1 MPVGAFPSPPTRS
14 ASSHDETSSGSSSA
28 GSVSLKREDATF
40 GPPRSGRRADIGSAR
55 AGYPPGMLRRT
66 THRTRRWLLFEEGCS
81 IRIWI
86 ERPPSLAE
94 WEDLLET
101 LQAYLP
107 RANKVVLEG
116 RGWESESG
124 RAVVRVLED
133 ELQEAGVRLAVRALV
148 G

>member
-1 MPVGAFPSPPTRS
+1 M
-14 ASSHDETSSGSSSA
+14 
-28 GSVSLKREDATF
+28 
-40 GPPRSGRRADIGSAR
+40 
-55 AGYPPGMLRRT
+55 
-66 THRTRRWLLFEEGCS
+66 
-81 IRIWI
+81 

-133 ELQEAGVRLAVRALV
+133 ELSEAGVRLAVRALV

>member
-1 MPVGAFPSPPTRS
+1 MHRSP
-14 ASSHDETSSGSSSA
+14 
-28 GSVSLKREDATF
+28 
-40 GPPRSGRRADIGSAR
+40 
-55 AGYPPGMLRRT
+55 
-66 THRTRRWLLFEEGCS
+66 RWLIFEEGCT
-81 IRIWI
+81 IRIWM
-86 ERPPSLAE
+86 ERSPSLSE

-107 RANKVVLEG
+107 RANKVALEG

-133 ELQEAGVRLAVRALV
+133 ELPDAGVRLAVRALV

>member
-1 MPVGAFPSPPTRS
+1 
-14 ASSHDETSSGSSSA
+14 
-28 GSVSLKREDATF
+28 
-40 GPPRSGRRADIGSAR
+40 
-55 AGYPPGMLRRT
+55 MLRRT